1 MSKYHSRES
10 DIYLPGTAIP
20 KNRLGIE
27 DANLL
32 QQIEASLLQQA
43 YQAFIAEL
51 YPAVRFDERYF
62 KSLHDR
68 TFTTLYDWAGEYRS
82 VDMSKGGSLFCLA
95 RNLDSASRQL
105 FQQLEKEGFLKD
117 SSDWNKKI
125 FSERLAFYQSELI
138 ALHPFYELNGR
149 ITRLFFDLIAIY
161 NGYDP
166 IDYSNALENDVNPVH
181 TYILASIDCVQSAD
195 NALLQGIIFKGLRKM
210 GDSE

>member
-1 MSKYHSRES
+1 MSKYQFRES
-10 DIYLPGTAIP
+10 DIYFPGTAIP
-20 KNRLGIE
+20 KNRLDIE

-32 QQIEASLLQQA
+32 QQIEESLLQQA
-43 YQAFIAEL
+43 YQVFITEL
-51 YPAVRFDERYF
+51 HLAVRFDESYF

-95 RNLDSASRQL
+95 RNLDSASHHI
-105 FQQLEKEGFLKD
+105 FQQLEREYFLKNAD
-117 SSDWNKKI
+117 DWHKQK

-166 IDYSNALENDVNPVH
+166 IDYSHALENGSNPVNA
-181 TYILASIDCVQSAD
+181 YIQASVACVQSAD
-195 NALLQGIIFKGLRKM
+195 NSLLQEIIFKGLRKM
-210 GDSE
+210 GDTQ